1 MNTMMQSMYWL
12 LFVCAGTALI
22 TGCTATG
29 EMTMQQNGAEL
40 DSMYAANE
48 ELHETLS
55 VLRDSLQFLDD
66 IESGQYYR
74 DRRFLTDEI
83 QRLEYTIETCRDGG
97 RTIETLLVDD
107 LFEPASATLTENGR
121 DRLDEAADS
130 LINRHVGDL
139 IRIEAHSD
147 SSPVG
152 ASLAETYP
160 SNWELSAARAAAI
173 VRYLVE
179 EHDMPTGQVEVVSY
193 GSSRPVARNDSAAGR
208 QKNRRIRI
216 AVLTQ

>member
-12 LFVCAGTALI
+12 VFVCAGTALI
-22 TGCTATG
+22 TGCTAPN
-29 EMTMQQNGAEL
+29 EMTTQQNGAEL

-48 ELHETLS
+48 ELNETLS

-74 DRRFLTDEI
+74 DRRLLTDEI
-83 QRLEYTIETCRDGG
+83 ERLKYGLETCRDGG

-107 LFEPASATLTENGR
+107 LFEPASATLTEDGR
-121 DRLDEAADS
+121 ARLDEVADS

-152 ASLAETYP
+152 ASLAATYP

-173 VRYLVE
+173 VRYLVA
-179 EHDMPTGQVEVVSY
+179 EHDLPTGQVEVASY
-193 GSSRPVARNDSAAGR
+193 GSTRPVARNDSAAGR

-216 AVLTQ
+216 AVLTR

>member
-12 LFVCAGTALI
+12 VFVCAGTALI
-22 TGCTATG
+22 TGCTAPG
-29 EMTMQQNGAEL
+29 EMTTQQNGAEL

-48 ELHETLS
+48 ELNETLS

-74 DRRFLTDEI
+74 DRRLLTDEI
-83 QRLEYTIETCRDGG
+83 ERLEYALETCRDGG
-97 RTIETLLVDD
+97 RTIEALLVDD
-107 LFEPASATLTENGR
+107 LFEPASATLTEDGR
-121 DRLDEAADS
+121 ARLDEVADS
-130 LINRHVGDL
+130 LINRHVGDF

-152 ASLAETYP
+152 ASLAATYP

-173 VRYLVE
+173 VRYLVA
-179 EHDMPTGQVEVVSY
+179 EHDLPT
-193 GSSRPVARNDSAAGR
+193 RPVARNDSAAGR

-216 AVLTQ
+216 AVLTR

>member
-216 AVLTQ
+216 AVLTR